1 MYLTCVNLV
10 FSFQDTWLL
19 AIKPGI
25 DKIVEFNTIVFVYS
39 KTVQLFH
46 LEECC
51 FLNYRLSEA
60 LAKWNVF
67 MLYQLKQIA
76 ALPGAL
82 ENDWLNVD

>member
-39 KTVQLFH
+39 KTV
-46 LEECC
+46 
-51 FLNYRLSEA
+51 
-60 LAKWNVF
+60 
-67 MLYQLKQIA
+67 
-76 ALPGAL
+76 
-82 ENDWLNVD
+82 